1 MSINSKIQIQILS
14 QNLIRRLQNI
24 CDSVT
29 QKEKN
34 DIIDNYYDRLRRSG
48 YSHSVAH
55 EIIVSGIVG
64 YERKVDRAVKE
75 NSPLHKAAAATLQTR
90 IYKKLTQRENWY
102 KDKNNLSVRI
112 LECRFV

>member
-14 QNLIRRLQNI
+14 QDLIRRLQNI

-34 DIIDNYYDRLRRSG
+34 DIIDNHYERLRRSG
-48 YSHSVAH
+48 HSHSVAH

-75 NSPLHKAAAATLQTR
+75 NSPLHKAAAATL
-90 IYKKLTQRENWY
+90 
-102 KDKNNLSVRI
+102 
-112 LECRFV
+112 